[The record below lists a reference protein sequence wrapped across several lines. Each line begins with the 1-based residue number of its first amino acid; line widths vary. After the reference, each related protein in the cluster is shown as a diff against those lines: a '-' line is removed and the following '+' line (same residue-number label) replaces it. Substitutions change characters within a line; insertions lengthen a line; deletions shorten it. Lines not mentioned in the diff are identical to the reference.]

1 MADRFDHLTLPP
13 EYDVWAPDGS
23 EIRELAASERAS
35 MVHCTLGPNRV
46 SMAVAHRTVEEFW
59 YCLEGN
65 GKLWRRLGERETGT
79 NPQRNQC
86 CFRLSLVHP
95 LQAVGVS
102 GGAEPLGE

>member
-1 MADRFDHLTLPP
+1 MSWRRMGPRSVSWRPA
-13 EYDVWAPDGS
+13 
-23 EIRELAASERAS
+23 ERAS

-79 NPQRNQC
+79 NPQRN
-86 CFRLSLVHP
+86 
-95 LQAVGVS
+95 
-102 GGAEPLGE
+102 